1 MKKIF
6 LRGYFT
12 KNLGD
17 DLFFYILGNRYRKI
31 KFYAFSPIKYN
42 KEILPTNII
51 MFSGII
57 YRCLNKIIRLIT
69 KEKNNVNSIIKSKCD
84 FMIYPGGS
92 IFYDDMPLDLLKR
105 CVDIDY
111 FNPYLKYIIVSS
123 NISKVSTKNEEYNN
137 QIARI
142 IRNAEYV
149 GVRDRFSYEM
159 FKNFGNIKYNPDI
172 VFSLQTDNIDITEN
186 KDSKRK
192 IIISIINPLKKHKSQ
207 GFYNQ
212 YKKFICD
219 MIKNLYSKK
228 YIITLISFCEFEGDE
243 EIIEEIEK
251 ETKKDNVK
259 VSKYYYR
266 GNIREAL
273 KVIASNDTVIG
284 TRFHANVIG
293 IILNKNVI
301 PIVYGDKTYE
311 LLKDIKFEG
320 KYFDIRE
327 KVPEYDELTE
337 EDMNYYINIEKEIK
351 DSKKHLENIDK
362 ILKKEKIY
370 E

>member
-42 KEILPTNII
+42 KKILPSNII

-123 NISKVSTKNEEYNN
+123 NISKVSTKNDDYNK

-142 IRNAEYV
+142 IKNAEYV
-149 GVRDRFSYEM
+149 GVRDKFSY
-159 FKNFGNIKYNPDI
+159 KIIGKYGKVNYNPDI
-172 VFSLQTDNIDITEN
+172 VFSLSTNNINIMQDKE
-186 KDSKRK
+186 SKRK
-192 IIISIINPLKKHKSQ
+192 ILISIINPLKKHKSKE
-207 GFYNQ
+207 FYND
-212 YKKFICD
+212 YKKFIST
-219 MIKNLYSKK
+219 MIKDLYSKN
-228 YIITLISFCEFEGDE
+228 YIITLMSFCKFEGDE
-243 EIIEEIEK
+243 KIILEIEK
-251 ETKKDNVK
+251 EMKKENIK
-259 VSKYYYR
+259 VLKYYYR
-266 GNIREAL
+266 GNIKEAL
-273 KVIASNDTVIG
+273 EKIASNDTIIA
-284 TRFHANVIG
+284 TRFHANIIG
-293 IILNKNVI
+293 MILNKNVI
-301 PIVYGDKTYE
+301 PIIYGDKTYE
-311 LLKDIKFEG
+311 LLQDIEFNG
-320 KYFDIRE
+320 KYFDIRH
-327 KVPEYDELTE
+327 KVPDYYGLIE
-337 EDMNYYINIEKEIK
+337 EDFDYHVNIEKEIEN
-351 DSKKHLENIDK
+351 SKKHLEKVDQ
-362 ILKKEKIY
+362 ILKKEDIY
-370 E
+370 V